1 MTLPT
6 RDQARGILM
15 LRDVQ
20 VYNNEDGMAVVRAFV
35 GGELMTADEWRL
47 TFGLIDQVRSVM
59 GQNDDG
65 TPNGEDYIE
74 RRYVTEWE
82 VSPV

>member
-1 MTLPT
+1 MPLPT
-6 RDQARGILM
+6 RDQARGILIA
-15 LRDVQ
+15 RHVQ
-20 VYNNEDGMAVVRAFV
+20 VANNEDGIAIVRAFV
-35 GGELMTADEWRL
+35 NGDLMTADEHRVTL
-47 TFGLIDQVRSVM
+47 MLIDQVRSVM

-74 RRYVTEWE
+74 RRVVSEWK